1 MYKKNIPLEVIYIF
15 VLVENF
21 IQNKSQKK
29 LNKLSD
35 FFTLISM
42 FDIKTY
48 FILHSIFIN
57 SYDIN
62 YLKTLLLDNN
72 ADKDEK
78 IRQLRKFRE
87 FLLKFIKRRIG
98 KPNIN
103 IMENKLNN
111 TINILNKYQEE
122 AFVDFLSKICKYLKE
137 GEKSFISYIIF
148 CAIEEYLDLFLDAD
162 KILFNNKL
170 IDEYFKN
177 YFDLL
182 HIKPQNICFLNR
194 KNNIKIMQNFF
205 PFEILCK
212 IFCLIK
218 NIKLENSNEKYF
230 LIEYDKRLVST
241 KTSELLL
248 HETGHLLNL
257 KIYNFQGCIFE
268 LLHEKNKTV
277 NAMILNGWLN
287 EIIADIIG
295 NNTNK
300 NFINAFNIIDDNVE
314 SMTYPPSHFR
324 KALLTNEE
332 YDFSI
337 LKNQETRQVAMLIYN
352 NLETIKEIIQ
362 LNNT

>member
-15 VLVENF
+15 VLVESF

-29 LNKLSD
+29 LNKLLD
-35 FFTLISM
+35 FFALISM

-72 ADKDEK
+72 TDKDEK
-78 IRQLRKFRE
+78 IRQLWKFRE
-87 FLLKFIKRRIG
+87 FLFEFIKGRIG
-98 KPNIN
+98 KLNIN

-111 TINILNKYQEE
+111 AINILNKYQED
-122 AFVDFLSKICKYLKE
+122 ALVDFLSKISKCLIEEK
-137 GEKSFISYIIF
+137 KSFISHIIF

-170 IDEYFKN
+170 IDKYFKN

-182 HIKPQNICFLNR
+182 HIKPQNICFVNR

-212 IFCLIK
+212 IFSMIK
-218 NIKLENSNEKYF
+218 NVKYENSNEKYF

-257 KIYNFQGCIFE
+257 KIYNFQENIFS
-268 LLHEKNKTV
+268 LLYKKDKTV
-277 NAMILNGWLN
+277 NAMILNTWLN

-295 NNTNK
+295 NNINK
-300 NFINAFNIIDDNVE
+300 NFINAFNIIEDNIETV
-314 SMTYPPSHFR
+314 TYPPSHFR
-324 KALLTNEE
+324 KALLTNEG

-337 LKNQETRQVAMLIYN
+337 LKNQETKQVAMLIYN
-352 NLETIKEIIQ
+352 NLEKIKEIIQ
-362 LNNT
+362 P

>member
-1 MYKKNIPLEVIYIF
+1 MYKRNIPLEVIYIL

-29 LNKLSD
+29 LNNLSD
-35 FFTLISM
+35 FFALISM

-48 FILHSIFIN
+48 FVLYSMFIN

-72 ADKDEK
+72 ADKNEK

-103 IMENKLNN
+103 IMENKLNSV
-111 TINILNKYQEE
+111 INILNKYQED
-122 AFVDFLSKICKYLKE
+122 ALVDFLSKICKCLKE
-137 GEKSFISYIIF
+137 GKKSFISYTIF

-170 IDEYFKN
+170 IDKCFGN

-182 HIKPQNICFLNR
+182 YIKPQNICFINK

-212 IFCLIK
+212 IFCLIQ
-218 NIKLENSNEKYF
+218 NIKFKNSNEKYF
-230 LIEYDKRLVST
+230 LIEYDKRLVSV

-257 KIYNFQGCIFE
+257 KIYNFQGNIFE
-268 LLHEKNKTV
+268 LLYEKDKTV
-277 NAMILNGWLN
+277 NVMILNCWLN

-295 NNTNK
+295 NNISK
-300 NFINAFNIIDDNVE
+300 NFINVFNKLEDNIE
-314 SMTYPPSHFR
+314 SINYPPAHFR
-324 KALLTNEE
+324 KALLTNEK
-332 YDFSI
+332 YDFSVF
-337 LKNQETRQVAMLIYN
+337 KNPETKQVAMLIYD
-352 NLETIKEIIQ
+352 NLEIIKEIII
-362 LNNT
+362 T